1 MQSTNWA
8 TEHSDALREYLAKGM
23 SYSEIADAINAR
35 FQSRLF
41 PQCRDR
47 SRQANGACRP
57 RPAQGFA
64 QALAHAAAESP
75 TAAASQTA
83 QTLCTRVHAAH
94 ADFRAHGHRQTALCR
109 NRSAPSFAHRS
120 RTRRLP
126 LPLRRRRGG
135 RSHHLLR
142 SPAAPRLKLLRS
154 AFSSDARPRHR
165 IGTVRRPRL
174 TPACGGGAPSSRWP
188 P

>member
-64 QALAHAAAESP
+64 QALAHAAESP
-75 TAAASQTA
+75 TTAASQTA
-83 QTLCTRVHAAH
+83 RTLCTRVHAAH
-94 ADFRAHGHRQTALCR
+94 ADFRTRRDRQTPLRR
-109 NRSAPSFAHRS
+109 NRFAPSFAHRS

-126 LPLRRRRGG
+126 LPLR
-135 RSHHLLR
+135 
-142 SPAAPRLKLLRS
+142 
-154 AFSSDARPRHR
+154 
-165 IGTVRRPRL
+165 
-174 TPACGGGAPSSRWP
+174 
-188 P
+188 